1 MDVFEAIRSRR
12 SVRAFKKGPLN
23 EGDLEKILEAAMQAP
38 SAGNTQPWDFVTVK
52 NEHVKEGLVHASG
65 QKFISQAPVV
75 VVVCADTKRSSR
87 AYGKRGEELYC
98 IQDTAAAVEH
108 IHLAAVA
115 LGYGTCWVGAFDEEA
130 AARAIDAPDGVR
142 PVAIIPIGRPAE
154 KPKPTSRLP
163 MEKIVHENGF

>member
-1 MDVFEAIRSRR
+1 MDVFEAMKARR
-12 SVRAFKKGPLN
+12 SVRAFKQEPLA
-23 EGDLEKILEAAMQAP
+23 EGDLEKILEAARQAP
-38 SAGNTQPWDFVTVK
+38 SAGNTQPWDFVVVG

-75 VVVCADTKRSSR
+75 VVVCADTKRASA
-87 AYGKRGEELYC
+87 AYGKRGGELYC

-115 LGYGTCWVGAFDEEA
+115 LGYGTCWVGAFDEGA
-130 AARAIDAPDGVR
+130 AAKAIDAPEGVR
-142 PVAIIPIGRPAE
+142 PVAIIPMGRPAE

-163 MEKIVHENGF
+163 LGKIVHENGF